1 MSDTKVNNEMIEDSG
16 KVGSAQIKSNSISSD
31 DIINSS
37 ITTSDISPSAAIAL
51 NKFNLPGSSSDFLKG
66 DGTFGA
72 VDISAVSNNAF
83 NVGVLG
89 FKMAVNEGLTI
100 FNLVDG
106 IVDEF
111 NSEGGIDTSENSN
124 AGYDSSSD
132 FYSNVT
138 TSPSPATTNIQAF
151 WHNDGTFNDNEST
164 DGGGASNNEISPFT
178 YTAPALSLIHI

>member
-16 KVGSAQIKSNSISSD
+16 KVSSGQIKPNSISSD

-66 DGTFGA
+66 DGSFGA
-72 VDISAVSNNAF
+72 VDISAVGTNAF

-124 AGYDSSSD
+124 AS
-132 FYSNVT
+132 
-138 TSPSPATTNIQAF
+138 
-151 WHNDGTFNDNEST
+151 
-164 DGGGASNNEISPFT
+164 
-178 YTAPALSLIHI
+178 LSLIHI